1 MDDTFDA
8 LDQAAVAGAEGTAW
22 AMGDLPSVFPP
33 FTSSFDAFGNSDDC
47 EPHSPMRPDDTHVTC
62 PQIPAL
68 SYTPS
73 VSAPIAIPSAFS
85 AKHDIHHKI
94 TADVVPSSPSQPS
107 NCSIDSVR
115 SSEHSAQTGPSSSQD
130 AMISTTQ
137 RTLLS
142 LHRAKSHPNAT
153 TMTTA
158 TSSATTKIVTP
169 CALSTS
175 PTSIASLP
183 LDTKL
188 LRSGISSRTQM
199 KSSSLATSPITAASL
214 LSSMDFQDL
223 TGTTA
228 ARSRKMTDE
237 ERKVMLHKRR
247 LRNRASAAR
256 SREKRSRT
264 LNDLTA
270 EVEDLVRTSLQLAH
284 QATQAAEEARKL
296 RAKNVMLSKE
306 NQLLKAGLNL

>member
-1 MDDTFDA
+1 MDDAFDA

-33 FTSSFDAFGNSDDC
+33 FAPPFDTFGTSDDC
-47 EPHSPMRPDDTHVTC
+47 EPQASIRHDEAS
-62 PQIPAL
+62 A
-68 SYTPS
+68 SYVQMHGISYVPS
-73 VSAPIAIPSAFS
+73 ASASAPIAIPSS
-85 AKHDIHHKI
+85 I
-94 TADVVPSSPSQPS
+94 TAKREMEDNIIPDAVPSSPSQPS
-107 NCSIDSVR
+107 NCSIDSVPSSTR
-115 SSEHSAQTGPSSSQD
+115 SVQTGPSSSNEL
-130 AMISTTQ
+130 STSTPQ
-137 RTLLS
+137 RPSLS
-142 LHRAKSHPNAT
+142 HRATSHPANT
-153 TMTTA
+153 NTTA
-158 TSSATTKIVTP
+158 TTTATTIITP
-169 CALSTS
+169 CVLSTS

-183 LDTKL
+183 MDTKPSRNTIL
-188 LRSGISSRTQM
+188 SRTQM
-199 KSSSLATSPITAASL
+199 KNSSLATSPITAASL

-270 EVEDLVRTSLQLAH
+270 EVEDLVKKSLQLAQ
-284 QATQAAEEARKL
+284 QASQAAEEARKL